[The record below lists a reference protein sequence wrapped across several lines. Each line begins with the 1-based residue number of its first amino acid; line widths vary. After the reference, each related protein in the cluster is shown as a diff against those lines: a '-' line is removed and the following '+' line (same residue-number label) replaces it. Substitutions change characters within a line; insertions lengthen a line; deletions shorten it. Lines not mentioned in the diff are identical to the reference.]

1 MARWL
6 SIRVVA
12 MVPLLLF
19 ISFVAFVMSRLIPG
33 SAAHVILGDAASPEN
48 VAALE
53 ATLGLD
59 RPLLPSYAD
68 WLASAL
74 SGDLGLSLL
83 RRQPVWDLVVAAT
96 PPTLSITAAAL
107 VLGVVIGIGAG
118 VVSGMR
124 PGSWLDKA
132 AMMGATIG
140 LALPAFWIAVLLSL
154 HLAARTGWFPT
165 IGYAPLSDGV
175 GEWLR
180 GLVLPAI
187 ALGSTGGAVI
197 ARQMRSSLI
206 DSLNADHVRAARAS
220 GLPEHQVV
228 LRYGVRNALV
238 PVVTVIGLQVP
249 VILGLAFV
257 VEQVFAIP
265 GLGRLAVDAVLDRD
279 IPLLQGVVLAT
290 GLIIVLANVVVDASY
305 GWLDPKVRV
314 R

>member
-1 MARWL
+1 MIKWL
-6 SIRVVA
+6 GFRIAA

-19 ISFVAFVMSRLIPG
+19 ISFIAFVMSRLIPG
-33 SAAHVILGDAASPEN
+33 SAAQVILGDAASPEN
-48 VAALE
+48 IAALE

-59 RPLLPSYAD
+59 QPLLPSYLD
-68 WLASAL
+68 WLSSAL
-74 SGDLGLSLL
+74 AGDLGQSLL
-83 RRQPVWDLVVAAT
+83 RRQPVVELVVAAT
-96 PPTLSITAAAL
+96 PPTLSITAGAL
-107 VLGVVIGIGAG
+107 IIGAVIGIGAG

-124 PGSWLDKA
+124 PGSWIDKA
-132 AMMGATIG
+132 AMIGASIG

-165 IGYAPLSDGV
+165 IGYASVSDGV
-175 GEWLR
+175 GTWFR
-180 GLVLPAI
+180 GILLPSI
-187 ALGSTGGAVI
+187 ALGSTASAVV

-206 DSLNADHVRAARAS
+206 DALNTDYVRAARAS
-220 GLPEHQVV
+220 GLPERQVV
-228 LRYGVRNALV
+228 ARYGLRNALI

-265 GLGRLAVDAVLDRD
+265 GIGRLAVDAVLDRD

-290 GLIIVLANVVVDASY
+290 GLIVVLANLVVDASY

-314 R
+314 S